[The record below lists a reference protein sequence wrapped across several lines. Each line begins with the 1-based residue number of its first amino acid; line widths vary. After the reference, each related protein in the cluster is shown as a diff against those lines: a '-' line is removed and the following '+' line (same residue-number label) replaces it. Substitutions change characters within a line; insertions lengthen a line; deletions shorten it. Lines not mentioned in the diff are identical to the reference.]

1 MKKTLLPALIVLL
14 FFSSTS
20 FAQLP
25 FKIGARVGVNFANA
39 SYSPDL
45 ASGIEKSGVTGFK
58 FGALAELG
66 FIPMLAL
73 QIEPMYVQG
82 GSEIS
87 GPLFSNGFQLV
98 NGKIT
103 SKLSYLEIPILLKLK
118 IPIPGAVKPY
128 AFAGPNIMFLLSSKE
143 TDEASGYPSEES
155 DQKDYTSSTNFALDF
170 GAGVGFDIAPLIT
183 LIIDARYS
191 LGLSN
196 LLNDKGKQ
204 LFNSD
209 QSIKT
214 TGIQIVTGVMFG
226 L

>member
-1 MKKTLLPALIVLL
+1 MKKTLLPALILLL
-14 FFSSTS
+14 FFSSTAL
-20 FAQLP
+20 AQLP
-25 FKIGARVGVNFANA
+25 FKIGVRAGVNFANA

-45 ASGIEKSGVTGFK
+45 TSGIEKSGVTGFK

-66 FIPMLAL
+66 FIPMFAL

-87 GPLFSNGFQLV
+87 GPLFNNGFQLV

-103 SKLSYLEIPILLKLK
+103 SKITYLEIPILLKLK
-118 IPIPGAVKPY
+118 IPAPGISPY
-128 AFAGPNIMFLLSSKE
+128 VFAGPNIMFLLSSKE
-143 TDEASGYPSEES
+143 TDEPNGYPSEES
-155 DQKDYTSSTNFALDF
+155 DQKDFTSSTNFALDF

-196 LLNDKGKQ
+196 VLNDKGKQ